1 MSPVTDRTLVGTLA
15 DLAHRG
21 FTAAFAVAGDGLRA
35 AGTVRTFR
43 AEDLT
48 IREFHRFEGVSDP
61 DDMSIV
67 YAIESR
73 DGTRGTLVD
82 AFGVYSS
89 PAVTHVLERVP
100 IRLAR

>member
-1 MSPVTDRTLVGTLA
+1 M
-15 DLAHRG
+15 
-21 FTAAFAVAGDGLRA
+21 RA

-43 AEDLT
+43 PEDLT
-48 IREFHRFEGVSDP
+48 IREFHRFEGISDP

-82 AFGVYSS
+82 VFGIYSN
-89 PAVTHVLERVP
+89 PAVTRVLERVP

>member
-1 MSPVTDRTLVGTLA
+1 VSPVTDVTLAGTLA
-15 DLAHRG
+15 DLADRG

-43 AEDLT
+43 PEDLT
-48 IREFHRFEGVSDP
+48 IREFHRFEGISDP

-82 AFGVYSS
+82 AFGVYSN
-89 PAVTHVLERVP
+89 PAVTRVLEHVP

>member
-1 MSPVTDRTLVGTLA
+1 MSPVTDVTLAGTLA
-15 DLAHRG
+15 DLADRG
-21 FTAAFAVAGDGLRA
+21 FTAASPWP
-35 AGTVRTFR
+35 GTGCARREPSGPSR

-48 IREFHRFEGVSDP
+48 IREFHRFEGISDP

-82 AFGVYSS
+82 AFGVYSN
-89 PAVTHVLERVP
+89 PAVTRVLERVP

>member
-1 MSPVTDRTLVGTLA
+1 MGCGSRTPPASSGESTC
-15 DLAHRG
+15 
-21 FTAAFAVAGDGLRA
+21 
-35 AGTVRTFR
+35 
-43 AEDLT
+43 T

-82 AFGVYSS
+82 AFGVYSN
-89 PAVTHVLERVP
+89 PAVSRVLERVP
-100 IRLAR
+100 IRLA

>member
-1 MSPVTDRTLVGTLA
+1 VEATLAGTLA
-15 DLAHRG
+15 DLAARG
-21 FTAAFAVAGDGLRA
+21 FTDEFAVAGDGLRA
-35 AGTVRTFR
+35 TGAVRTFR

-89 PAVTHVLERVP
+89 PSVTRVLERVP
-100 IRLAR
+100 IRLGR

>member
-1 MSPVTDRTLVGTLA
+1 VSPVTDVTLAGTLA
-15 DLAHRG
+15 DLADRG

-48 IREFHRFEGVSDP
+48 IREFHRFEGISDP

-82 AFGVYSS
+82 AFGVYSN
-89 PAVTHVLERVP
+89 PAVTRVLERVP